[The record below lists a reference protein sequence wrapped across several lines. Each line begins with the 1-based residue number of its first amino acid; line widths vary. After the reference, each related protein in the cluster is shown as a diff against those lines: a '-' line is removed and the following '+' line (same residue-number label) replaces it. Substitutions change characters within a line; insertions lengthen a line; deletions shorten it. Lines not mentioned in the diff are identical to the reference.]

1 MNLAVGSK
9 NNRVDRIDGLFSVVF
24 HDHLDPPNAA
34 FTFKNQIFCCW
45 LYNPV
50 QMNKLISLLFQRKK
64 KPKDK
69 SVSAALLNEGIVG
82 VIKLASPLTQENHR
96 KKEKLGKKM
105 EEEEGKTEERKDE
118 KMEEGKEERSSTVRK
133 RNKRHLKVTIAPG
146 TVTKESAGQVR
157 SLSATANRK
166 IPFGIAKQ

>member
-1 MNLAVGSK
+1 MAYSALS
-9 NNRVDRIDGLFSVVF
+9 SS
-24 HDHLDPPNAA
+24 LDPPKAA
-34 FTFKNQIFCCW
+34 LKFKNLIFCCW
-45 LYNPV
+45 FYNRV

-69 SVSAALLNEGIVG
+69 NVSAALLNDGIVG
-82 VIKLASPLTQENHR
+82 VIKLATPLTQEKQR
-96 KKEKLGKKM
+96 KKEKQGKKT
-105 EEEEGKTEERKDE
+105 EEEEGKKEERKDE
-118 KMEEGKEERSSTVRK
+118 KTEEGKEERPSTVRK

-166 IPFGIAKQ
+166 TRF